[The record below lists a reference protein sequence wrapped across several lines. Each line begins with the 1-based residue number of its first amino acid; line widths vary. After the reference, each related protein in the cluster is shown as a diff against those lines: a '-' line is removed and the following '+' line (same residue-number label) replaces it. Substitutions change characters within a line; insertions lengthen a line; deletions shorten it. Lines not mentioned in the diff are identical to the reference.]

1 MNKSSDKSCKTSL
14 SKLRFRRRL
23 LLVLLLSLTVGVLST
38 NLALN
43 LFENG
48 LSLLEAAYVFLS
60 TIAFLWISQS
70 FWTSVIGFIF
80 RLIYSDQ
87 AASVVT
93 PLAQDLDPNSTPN
106 GQTAIVMPAYNED
119 PDLVFLGMEQTLRS
133 VLATGHG
140 NSFDFFILSDTT
152 DLDVAEKEETLS
164 QELYHRYGLQGKFHY
179 RRREINTNRKVGNIK
194 DFCDRWGDDYDYM
207 VVLDADSIMSGET
220 ILNMTRMM
228 DNNSGTGLIQV
239 LPRAMGQKTLF
250 GRLTQF
256 NIRLTGELFA
266 TGLSYWTMN
275 DGNYW
280 GHNAILRLAPFIKHC
295 DLPVL
300 SGKGPL
306 SGEILSHDFVEAALL
321 RRADQDVWIYPEG
334 KGSYEQVPT
343 NILDHI
349 VRDQRWC
356 QGNFQHMRLIGTKGL
371 KKVSRIHMLMGAMS
385 YASSYL
391 WMMLL
396 LMSAFLVTERTMPI
410 SPVIP
415 LPYEWSMLTPY
426 TASPLSLFIIV
437 MSMLFAPKILA
448 LLLAYKETSSY
459 GGPIKLTISCLIEM
473 VFSAIT
479 APVLMIFH
487 VKIIS
492 ALLLGKTVKWDA
504 QSRNGRTIPWGEAF
518 KQHRAHLIAAL
529 VLGAVYLNQAPELLP
544 WLAPIL
550 IGLIMSAPL
559 AVAFGQEK
567 IGLFLQ
573 RHGILLIPEETKPP
587 EELPLIFTKLIQEP
601 SGFNDN
607 ALSHKAAE

>member
-1 MNKSSDKSCKTSL
+1 MNKPAIKSCKASQ
-14 SKLRFRRRL
+14 SALRSRRRY
-23 LLVLLLSLTVGVLST
+23 LLVLLLTLTVGALST
-38 NLALN
+38 NLTLN

-48 LSLLEAAYVFLS
+48 LSLLEAIYIFLS

-70 FWTSVIGFIF
+70 FWTSVIGFLF
-80 RLIYSDQ
+80 RLIYADK
-87 AASVVT
+87 AATVVT
-93 PLAQDLDPNSTPN
+93 PLAKDLDLKSTPC
-106 GQTAIVMPAYNED
+106 GKTAIVMPAYNED

-133 VLATGHG
+133 VIATGHG
-140 NSFDFFILSDTT
+140 NSFDFFVLSDTT
-152 DLDVAEKEETLS
+152 DLIIAEKEEHLS
-164 QELYHRYGLQGKFHY
+164 QELINRYGLQGKLHY

-194 DFCDRWGDDYDYM
+194 DFCDRWGDDYGYM

-228 DNNSGTGLIQV
+228 DNNPGTGLIQA

-266 TGLSYWTMN
+266 TGLSFWTMN

-280 GHNAILRLAPFIKHC
+280 GHNAILRLAAFIEHC

-300 SGKGPL
+300 PGKGPL
-306 SGEILSHDFVEAALL
+306 AGEILSHDFVEAALL
-321 RRADQDVWIYPEG
+321 RRADLDVWIYPEG

-410 SPVIP
+410 SPVVP

-437 MSMLFAPKILA
+437 MGMLFMPKILS
-448 LLLAYKETSSY
+448 LLLAYREASSY
-459 GGPIKLTISCLIEM
+459 GGSIKLTVSCLLEM
-473 VFSAIT
+473 IFSAVT
-479 APVLMIFH
+479 APVIMIFH
-487 VKIIS
+487 VRIIT

-504 QSRNGRTIPWGEAF
+504 QSRNGRSIPWGEAF
-518 KQHRAHLIAAL
+518 KQHRAHLIAAA
-529 VLGAVYLNQAPELLP
+529 VLGIVYFNQAPELLP

-550 IGLIMSAPL
+550 TGLIMGTPL

-573 RHGILLIPEETKPP
+573 RHGILLIPEETNPP

-601 SGFNDN
+601 TVINNGE
-607 ALSHKAAE
+607 LVRKAAQ

>member
-1 MNKSSDKSCKTSL
+1 MNKITSKL
-14 SKLRFRRRL
+14 NKNNFSTLRFRRRL
-23 LLVLLLSLTVGVLST
+23 LFVLLLTLTVSALTT
-38 NLALN
+38 NLTHN

-48 LSLLEAAYVFLS
+48 LSLLEAIYIFLS

-70 FWTSVIGFIF
+70 FWTSVIGFLF
-80 RLIYSDQ
+80 RLFYSNK
-87 AASVVT
+87 AAAIVS
-93 PLAQDLDPNSTPN
+93 PLTQDLDPTSSPK
-106 GQTAIVMPAYNED
+106 GKTAIVMPAYNED
-119 PDLVFLGMEQTLRS
+119 PELVFLGMEQTLRS

-140 NSFDFFILSDTT
+140 SSFDFFILSDTT
-152 DLDVAEKEETLS
+152 DTNITEKEETLA
-164 QELYHRYGLQGKFHY
+164 QELNHRYGLHGKFHY
-179 RRREINTNRKVGNIK
+179 RRREINTGRKVGNIK
-194 DFCDRWGDDYDYM
+194 DFCNRWGSDYDYM
-207 VVLDADSIMSGET
+207 VVLDADSIMSGTT

-228 DNNSGTGLIQV
+228 DNNTGTGLIQV

-280 GHNAILRLAPFIKHC
+280 GHNAILRLASFIEHC
-295 DLPVL
+295 DLPTL

-306 SGEILSHDFVEAALL
+306 AGEILSHDFVEAALL
-321 RRADQDVWIYPEG
+321 RRADLNVWIYPEG

-356 QGNFQHMRLIGTKGL
+356 QGNFQHMRLLGTKGL
-371 KKVSRIHMLMGAMS
+371 KTVSRIHMLMGAMS

-410 SPVIP
+410 SPVFP
-415 LPYEWSMLTPY
+415 LLYDWSIFTSY

-437 MSMLFAPKILA
+437 MSMLFAPKIFA
-448 LLLAYKETSSY
+448 LLLAYREASSY
-459 GGPIKLTISCLIEM
+459 GGSVKLTISCLIEII
-473 VFSAIT
+473 FSAIT

-492 ALLLGKTVKWDA
+492 ALLLGKTVKWDT
-504 QSRNGRTIPWGEAF
+504 QIRNGRAIPWGEAF
-518 KQHRAHLIAAL
+518 RQHQAHLIAAL
-529 VLGAVYLNQAPELLP
+529 VLGVVYFNQAPELLL

-550 IGLIMSAPL
+550 TGLILGAPL
-559 AVAFGQEK
+559 AIAFGQEN

-573 RHGILLIPEETKPP
+573 RHGLLLIPEETRPP
-587 EELPLIFTKLIQEP
+587 EELPLIFTKFIQQ
-601 SGFNDN
+601 STGFDDTN
-607 ALSHKAAE
+607 LTQKAAE

>member
-1 MNKSSDKSCKTSL
+1 MSHKTNSSCKIDVAVT
-14 SKLRFRRRL
+14 KRRRRSL
-23 LLVLLLSLTVGVLST
+23 LLLLLSLTVGALST

-48 LSLLEAAYVFLS
+48 LSLLEGIYVLLS

-70 FWTSVIGFIF
+70 FWTSIIGFIIRAF
-80 RLIYSDQ
+80 HTAN
-87 AASVVT
+87 AAKTVA
-93 PLAQDLDPNSTPN
+93 PIARDLDH
-106 GQTAIVMPAYNED
+106 TAAPKGKVAVVMPAYNED
-119 PDLVFLGMEQTLRS
+119 PELVFLGMEQTLRS

-140 NSFDFFILSDTT
+140 NAFEFFLLSDTT
-152 DLDVAEKEETLS
+152 DLSIAAQEETLA
-164 QELYHRYGLQGKFHY
+164 QELLHRYALQGTFHY
-179 RRREINTNRKVGNIK
+179 RRRGKNTHRKVGNIK
-194 DFCDRWGDDYDYM
+194 DFCDRWGASFDYM

-228 DNNSGTGLIQV
+228 DNNPNTGLIQA

-256 NIRLTGELFA
+256 NIRLTGELFT

-280 GHNAILRLAPFIKHC
+280 GHNAIVRIAPFMEHC
-295 DLPVL
+295 ELPIL

-306 SGEILSHDFVEAALL
+306 SGEILSHDFVEAAFL
-321 RRADQDVWIYPEG
+321 RRAGQDVWIYPEG
-334 KGSYEQVPT
+334 TGSYEQVPT

-349 VRDQRWC
+349 IRDQRWC
-356 QGNFQHMRLIGTKGL
+356 QGNFQHMRLVSEKGL

-385 YASSYL
+385 YGSSYL
-391 WMMLL
+391 WMLLL

-426 TASPLSLFIIV
+426 TASPLTLFIIV
-437 MSMLFAPKILA
+437 MSMLFMPKILA
-448 LLLAYKETSSY
+448 LILAYKDASAY
-459 GGPIKLTISCLIEM
+459 GGAFKLTLSCILEM
-473 VFSAIT
+473 VFSAIS
-479 APVLMIFH
+479 APVIMIFH
-487 VKIIS
+487 VRIIS
-492 ALLLGKTVKWDA
+492 ALLVGKTVQWNA
-504 QSRNGRTIPWGEAF
+504 QSRSGRSIPWKEAF
-518 KQHRAHLIAAL
+518 KQHQAHLLAAA
-529 VLGAVYLNQAPELLP
+529 VLGSVYLNQAPELLL

-550 IGLIMSAPL
+550 TGLIFGAPL

-573 RHGILLIPEETKPP
+573 RHGILLIPEETRPP
-587 EELPLIFTKLIQEP
+587 EELPLIFTQNIQESSP
-601 SGFNDN
+601 LGSTE
-607 ALSHKAAE
+607 LSPKAAE